1 MANTYFDDIPLQS
14 SITTLDTFVGTRDN
28 GSGTYTDSRY
38 TPSQLIALL
47 RKVITVS
54 VGGATLT
61 DSFFSN
67 DITEIV
73 AGNQCYIVDVDFTQS
88 GTTITATSFGFYSGQ
103 TIIAKL

>member
-1 MANTYFDDIPLQS
+1 MADTFFDLIPLQS
-14 SITTLDTFVGTRDN
+14 DITADDFFIGTRIVL
-28 GSGTYTDSRY
+28 GTPTDSRY

-54 VGGATLT
+54 TGGSTLT
-61 DSFFSN
+61 DTFFSN

-73 AGNQCYIVDVDFTQS
+73 ANNQCYIVDVDFTQS
-88 GTTITATSFGFYSGQ
+88 GTTITATSFSFYAGQ